1 MHNVRRHQP
10 SSADPTIARPITPTL
25 DGRRTRPLR
34 RRFHVVRRLG
44 FVVVPVA
51 AAALFSKPSGVV
63 LASPLDDVSPTSEGL
78 PGAEL
83 FQNILGW
90 AFWVALGVCGLVILY
105 GAATWRGMN
114 GNSGRGVEGKMYVA
128 AGAIGAM
135 VIGLAP
141 TIVSVL
147 FDAGQAG

>member
-1 MHNVRRHQP
+1 MSDP
-10 SSADPTIARPITPTL
+10 SIRPHAR
-25 DGRRTRPLR
+25 RRTALAA
-34 RRFHVVRRLG
+34 
-44 FVVVPVA
+44 VVPPLIGA
-51 AAALFSKPSGVV
+51 MLLMSGEPAS
-63 LASPLDDVSPTSEGL
+63 ASPLDDVSPSSEGL
-78 PGAEL
+78 PGAAL
-83 FQNILGW
+83 FTQILSWG
-90 AFWVALGVCGLVILY
+90 FWLALGVCGLAILY

-141 TIVSVL
+141 TIVRVL

>member
-1 MHNVRRHQP
+1 MTDVHAKDP
-10 SSADPTIARPITPTL
+10 SSHRSRWLTGAVMLP
-25 DGRRTRPLR
+25 
-34 RRFHVVRRLG
+34 
-44 FVVVPVA
+44 PVA
-51 AAALFSKPSGVV
+51 AAVV
-63 LASPLDDVSPTSEGL
+63 FASPARATAASPFDDVSPSSDGL
-78 PGAEL
+78 PGAGL
-83 FQNILGW
+83 FTQILSWG
-90 AFWVALGVCGLVILY
+90 FWLALGVCGLAILY

-135 VIGLAP
+135 IIGLAP

>member
-1 MHNVRRHQP
+1 MTDVQTN
-10 SSADPTIARPITPTL
+10 TPPRKLRLLNGVGAMTL
-25 DGRRTRPLR
+25 PPLFAAVLLSPQGR
-34 RRFHVVRRLG
+34 VW
-44 FVVVPVA
+44 
-51 AAALFSKPSGVV
+51 
-63 LASPLDDVSPTSEGL
+63 ASPLDDVSPSSDGL
-78 PGAEL
+78 PGAAL
-83 FQNILGW
+83 FVQILSWG
-90 AFWVALGVCGLVILY
+90 FWLALGVCGLAIIY

-135 VIGLAP
+135 IIGLAP

>member
-1 MHNVRRHQP
+1 MP
-10 SSADPTIARPITPTL
+10 LAPARPQASI
-25 DGRRTRPLR
+25 
-34 RRFHVVRRLG
+34 
-44 FVVVPVA
+44 A
-51 AAALFSKPSGVV
+51 AAA
-63 LASPLDDVSPTSEGL
+63 SPFDDVSPSSDGL
-78 PGAEL
+78 PGAGL
-83 FQNILGW
+83 FTQILSWG
-90 AFWVALGVCGLVILY
+90 FWLALGVCGLAILY

-135 VIGLAP
+135 IIGLAP

>member
-1 MHNVRRHQP
+1 MTDIHPTTPDRIRRSILSVASVLP
-10 SSADPTIARPITPTL
+10 
-25 DGRRTRPLR
+25 PLTAG
-34 RRFHVVRRLG
+34 VL
-44 FVVVPVA
+44 VA
-51 AAALFSKPSGVV
+51 LPDRVG
-63 LASPLDDVSPTSEGL
+63 ASPLDDVSPSSDGL
-78 PGAEL
+78 PGAAL
-83 FQNILGW
+83 FTQILSWG
-90 AFWVALGVCGLVILY
+90 FWIALGVCGLAILY

-135 VIGLAP
+135 IIGLAP

>member
-1 MHNVRRHQP
+1 MTDVHAKDP
-10 SSADPTIARPITPTL
+10 SSHRSRWLVGAVMLP
-25 DGRRTRPLR
+25 
-34 RRFHVVRRLG
+34 
-44 FVVVPVA
+44 PVA
-51 AAALFSKPSGVV
+51 AAVV
-63 LASPLDDVSPTSEGL
+63 FASPTRAAAASPFDDVSPSSDGL
-78 PGAEL
+78 PGAGL
-83 FQNILGW
+83 FTQILSWG
-90 AFWVALGVCGLVILY
+90 FWLALGVCGLAILY

-135 VIGLAP
+135 IIGLAP

>member
-1 MHNVRRHQP
+1 MSHSTALSPSPMTVDRR
-10 SSADPTIARPITPTL
+10 R
-25 DGRRTRPLR
+25 GRRR
-34 RRFHVVRRLG
+34 RRLAFGVWTTL
-44 FVVVPVA
+44 PVLTGA
-51 AAALFSKPSGVV
+51 VLVAPSGTAD
-63 LASPLDDVSPTSEGL
+63 ASPLDDVSPSSDGL
-78 PGAEL
+78 PGAVL
-83 FQNILGW
+83 FTQILSWG
-90 AFWVALGVCGLVILY
+90 FWLALGVCGLVILY

>member
-1 MHNVRRHQP
+1 MSDPSIHQ
-10 SSADPTIARPITPTL
+10 AA
-25 DGRRTRPLR
+25 R
-34 RRFHVVRRLG
+34 RRAG
-44 FVVVPVA
+44 VA
-51 AAALFSKPSGVV
+51 AAILPPLIAATV
-63 LASPLDDVSPTSEGL
+63 LASSDPVEASPLDDVSPSSEGL
-78 PGAEL
+78 PGAGL
-83 FQNILGW
+83 FTQILSWG
-90 AFWVALGVCGLVILY
+90 FWLALGVCGLAILY

-141 TIVSVL
+141 TIVRVL

>member
-1 MHNVRRHQP
+1 M
-10 SSADPTIARPITPTL
+10 SDPTIRRAAR
-25 DGRRTRPLR
+25 RRTGIIAAVLPPLIAAT
-34 RRFHVVRRLG
+34 V
-44 FVVVPVA
+44 FVPSDPVA
-51 AAALFSKPSGVV
+51 
-63 LASPLDDVSPTSEGL
+63 ASPLDDVSPSSDGL
-78 PGAEL
+78 PGAAL
-83 FQNILGW
+83 FTQILSWG
-90 AFWVALGVCGLVILY
+90 FWLALGVCGLAILY

-141 TIVSVL
+141 TIVRVL

>member
-1 MHNVRRHQP
+1 MT
-10 SSADPTIARPITPTL
+10 D
-25 DGRRTRPLR
+25 RRTKNPSPYRWHRKATSLVLPPL
-34 RRFHVVRRLG
+34 L
-44 FVVVPVA
+44 A
-51 AAALFSKPSGVV
+51 ASLAASSGQAS
-63 LASPLDDVSPTSEGL
+63 ASPLDDVSPSSEGL
-78 PGAEL
+78 PGAGL
-83 FQNILGW
+83 FTQILSWG
-90 AFWVALGVCGLVILY
+90 FWLALGVCGLAILY

-135 VIGLAP
+135 IIGLAP

>member
-1 MHNVRRHQP
+1 MTDVHANDP
-10 SSADPTIARPITPTL
+10 SSHRSRWL
-25 DGRRTRPLR
+25 VG
-34 RRFHVVRRLG
+34 VVMLP
-44 FVVVPVA
+44 PVA
-51 AAALFSKPSGVV
+51 AAVV
-63 LASPLDDVSPTSEGL
+63 FASPARAVAASPFDDVSPSSDGL
-78 PGAEL
+78 PGAGL
-83 FQNILGW
+83 FTQILSWG
-90 AFWVALGVCGLVILY
+90 FWLALGVCGLAILY

-135 VIGLAP
+135 IIGLAP

>member
-1 MHNVRRHQP
+1 MTTVETKTPSRTWCRLGAAVVMVLP
-10 SSADPTIARPITPTL
+10 PLTAAVLSSAQ
-25 DGRRTRPLR
+25 G
-34 RRFHVVRRLG
+34 HV
-44 FVVVPVA
+44 
-51 AAALFSKPSGVV
+51 S
-63 LASPLDDVSPTSEGL
+63 ASPLDGVSPSSAGL
-78 PGAEL
+78 PGAAL
-83 FQNILGW
+83 FTQILGW
-90 AFWVALGVCGLVILY
+90 GFWLALGVCGLAILY

-135 VIGLAP
+135 IIGLAP

>member
-1 MHNVRRHQP
+1 MTDVHAKDP
-10 SSADPTIARPITPTL
+10 SS
-25 DGRRTRPLR
+25 LR
-34 RRFHVVRRLG
+34 SRWLAGAVMLP
-44 FVVVPVA
+44 PVA
-51 AAALFSKPSGVV
+51 AAVV
-63 LASPLDDVSPTSEGL
+63 FASPARAAAASPFDDVSPSSDGL
-78 PGAEL
+78 PGAGL
-83 FQNILGW
+83 FTQILSWG
-90 AFWVALGVCGLVILY
+90 FWLALGVCGLAILY

-135 VIGLAP
+135 IIGLAP

>member
-1 MHNVRRHQP
+1 MHNVRRSQLA
-10 SSADPTIARPITPTL
+10 ADTAICIPAELIV
-25 DGRRTRPLR
+25 DRTRHRDRGVRLLR
-34 RRFHVVRRLG
+34 RLTLTT
-44 FVVVPVA
+44 VPLVTA
-51 AAALFSKPSGVV
+51 GLFIGTPGPAS
-63 LASPLDDVSPTSEGL
+63 ASPLDDVSPTSEGL

>member
-1 MHNVRRHQP
+1 MTDVHAKDP
-10 SSADPTIARPITPTL
+10 S
-25 DGRRTRPLR
+25 RTHRSRWLAVAVMLP
-34 RRFHVVRRLG
+34 
-44 FVVVPVA
+44 PVA
-51 AAALFSKPSGVV
+51 AAVV
-63 LASPLDDVSPTSEGL
+63 FASPARATAASPFDDVSPSSDGL
-78 PGAEL
+78 PGAGL
-83 FQNILGW
+83 FTQILSWG
-90 AFWVALGVCGLVILY
+90 FWLALGVCGLAILY

-135 VIGLAP
+135 IIGLAP

>member
-1 MHNVRRHQP
+1 MRLARRICF
-10 SSADPTIARPITPTL
+10 T
-25 DGRRTRPLR
+25 
-34 RRFHVVRRLG
+34 
-44 FVVVPVA
+44 VVPFITS
-51 AAALFSKPSGVV
+51 ALLVGSSGQA
-63 LASPLDDVSPTSEGL
+63 LASPLDDVSPTAEGL
-78 PGAEL
+78 PGATL

-90 AFWVALGVCGLVILY
+90 AFWLALGVCGLVILY

>member
-1 MHNVRRHQP
+1 MQVETTQFERGKQR
-10 SSADPTIARPITPTL
+10 AG
-25 DGRRTRPLR
+25 GRT
-34 RRFHVVRRLG
+34 VAVRRLTS
-44 FVVVPVA
+44 VALAATSLSMLVPGRVRA
-51 AAALFSKPSGVV
+51 MPLDG
-63 LASPLDDVSPTSEGL
+63 ASPSSTGL

-83 FQNILGW
+83 VRSIIGWGFWLGL
-90 AFWVALGVCGLVILY
+90 AVCGLVIIY

-141 TIVSVL
+141 TIVSTL
-147 FDAGQAG
+147 FGAGQAG

>member
-1 MHNVRRHQP
+1 MIDVRTKIP
-10 SSADPTIARPITPTL
+10 SHM
-25 DGRRTRPLR
+25 LR
-34 RRFHVVRRLG
+34 RLST
-44 FVVVPVA
+44 A
-51 AAALFSKPSGVV
+51 AVMAFPPLTAAV
-63 LASPLDDVSPTSEGL
+63 LSSPQGHAWASPLDDVSPSSDGL
-78 PGAEL
+78 PGAAL
-83 FQNILGW
+83 FTQILSWG
-90 AFWVALGVCGLVILY
+90 FWLALGVCGLAILY

-135 VIGLAP
+135 IIGLAP

>member
-1 MHNVRRHQP
+1 MLDTRTENP
-10 SSADPTIARPITPTL
+10 SRKANRISGGVAMVFA
-25 DGRRTRPLR
+25 PLT
-34 RRFHVVRRLG
+34 
-44 FVVVPVA
+44 A
-51 AAALFSKPSGVV
+51 AV
-63 LASPLDDVSPTSEGL
+63 LISPQGEVSASPLDDVSPSSEGL
-78 PGAEL
+78 PGAAL
-83 FQNILGW
+83 FTQILSWG
-90 AFWVALGVCGLVILY
+90 FWLALGVCGLAILY

-135 VIGLAP
+135 IIGLAP